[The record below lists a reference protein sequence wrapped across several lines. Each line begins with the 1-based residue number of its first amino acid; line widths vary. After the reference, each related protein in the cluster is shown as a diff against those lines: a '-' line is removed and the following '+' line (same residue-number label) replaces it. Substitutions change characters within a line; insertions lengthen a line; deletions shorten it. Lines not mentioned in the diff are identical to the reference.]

1 MTERRTILRVCQ
13 DCGGQHE
20 QEEGILNTKRAKEKT
35 LVYIQTSDY
44 NPRPGEVKLSG
55 DARNSGCAAQ
65 SAVAAGSER

>member
-1 MTERRTILRVCQ
+1 M
-13 DCGGQHE
+13 
-20 QEEGILNTKRAKEKT
+20 NTKRAKEKT